1 MTESDIKNRKLF
13 SQYIYVLFSFDLGTP
28 PTPFAFGPQSS
39 SPRVSIQSNNS
50 PSHNVM
56 KDISPAGETVPN
68 QSSDR
73 KMSLPTRGRR
83 PSMFDPID
91 PKELQQALYAS
102 AAAVS

>member
-1 MTESDIKNRKLF
+1 MSYF
-13 SQYIYVLFSFDLGTP
+13 FFDTGTP
-28 PTPFAFGPQSS
+28 PTQFVAGAQSS
-39 SPRVSIQSNNS
+39 SPRVSVQSNSS
-50 PSHNVM
+50 PSHTNVM
-56 KDISPAGETVPN
+56 KDISPAGETAVTN
-68 QSSDR
+68 NSDR

>member
-1 MTESDIKNRKLF
+1 
-13 SQYIYVLFSFDLGTP
+13 TP
-28 PTPFAFGPQSS
+28 PTQFAVGPPSSS

-50 PSHNVM
+50 A
-56 KDISPAGETVPN
+56 SPN
-68 QSSDR
+68 SDR
-73 KMSLPTRGRR
+73 NMSSQTRGRR